1 MAKFSLHF
9 PLAARACTDHA
20 VFAHPHSL
28 PPFSFSS
35 SPRAADRMRALERV
49 VDETLARR
57 TPAEV
62 ALGRKQWPS
71 VRVALCGN
79 GFDIMFAK
87 ALGLDVRFGAVSIVA
102 RFH

>member
-1 MAKFSLHF
+1 
-9 PLAARACTDHA
+9 
-20 VFAHPHSL
+20 
-28 PPFSFSS
+28 
-35 SPRAADRMRALERV
+35 MRALERV

-62 ALGRKQWPS
+62 VLGRKQWPS

-87 ALGLDVRFGAVSIVA
+87 ALGLDVRCIALPRIPVLLAFLREFG
-102 RFH
+102 